1 MGDDDDIA
9 CLIGSHNFRGKTIDI
24 TRGDYSDLMKRL
36 VDNLQSAKVM
46 PEVNVDLLLSSLLC
60 ICVGECMHYC
70 MVQKLHG
77 NKILQLASKKLM
89 EFLILRKF
97 SFKLDVIVIFSR
109 YPSSLQILILWF
121 YH

>member
-36 VDNLQSAKVM
+36 VDNLQLAKVM
-46 PEVNVDLLLSSLLC
+46 PQVNVDLLLSSLLC
-60 ICVGECMHYC
+60 ICVGVCMHYR
-70 MVQKLHG
+70 MAQKVHG
-77 NKILQLASKKLM
+77 NNILRFASKKLM
-89 EFLILRKF
+89 DFLILRKL

-109 YPSSLQILILWF
+109 YPSSLQILIL
-121 YH
+121 